1 MKKLAVSL
9 FVLAFAIVTS
19 RPAIGQFRNDPQTP
33 APDINT
39 ADAMKGSGD
48 SFWSRI
54 FDPARFSMHQTY
66 SMSFMSSG
74 FGSTGLS
81 MFTNTFS
88 YKASDNLFVSADVSA
103 VYSPFSSFGSAYA
116 NSLNGIYLTN
126 ARLDWKLGDNTF
138 MRIEYVGGPQN
149 SMYGYSPYG
158 YNPFYSP
165 VASTPSVPNPAAF
178 AGNPGPKLH

>member
-1 MKKLAVSL
+1 MRYFFAALLILTFTVAVHDTAS
-9 FVLAFAIVTS
+9 A
-19 RPAIGQFRNDPQTP
+19 QFRNDPQ
-33 APDINT
+33 ASQPDINT
-39 ADAMKGSGD
+39 ADAMKGGD
-48 SFWSRI
+48 SFWSRL
-54 FDPARFSMHQTY
+54 FDPSRFSMHQTY

-103 VYSPFSSFGSAYA
+103 VYSPFSTFGSAYT

-149 SMYGYSPYG
+149 SMYGYNPYA

-165 VASTPSVPNPAAF
+165 FASAPSVPNPAAY